1 MILYFVFDTNF
12 TFFWIMKRKRTE
24 KEEKVDKNDQDD
36 YYTVEKIL
44 DMKEQNGKRYY
55 LVKWLN
61 WDVKT
66 CTWE

>member
-1 MILYFVFDTNF
+1 
-12 TFFWIMKRKRTE
+12 MKE
-24 KEEKVDKNDQDD
+24 WGEEDLERED

-44 DMKEQNGKRYY
+44 DMKEQAGKRYY

-66 CTWE
+66 CTWEE

>member
-1 MILYFVFDTNF
+1 
-12 TFFWIMKRKRTE
+12 MKRKRTE

>member
-1 MILYFVFDTNF
+1 
-12 TFFWIMKRKRTE
+12 MKNERSRKNNYEEIIE
-24 KEEKVDKNDQDD
+24 KH

-44 DMKEQNGKRYY
+44 DMKEQNGKVYY

-66 CTWE
+66 CTW